1 MCESW
6 PFKTHGISLPLWHW
20 LEQSRQINQENAGIS
35 PRTSPQS
42 RRKCDVGFH
51 QSGGAGESGG
61 LKDSDESRAIIT
73 VFLLSS
79 SWKIN
84 LIIPWCKWYQSAWR
98 RMSNTSRCGL
108 SDKYEDLKR
117 VQFMDELSSI
127 WTLPSVSAVPVF
139 DLPLSILG
147 FFYTLSNFFTFFHY
161 PYSFLL
167 A

>member
-51 QSGGAGESGG
+51 QSGGAGKSGG
-61 LKDSDESRAIIT
+61 MKDSDESWAIIT

-98 RMSNTSRCGL
+98 RMPKTSKCGL
-108 SDKYEDLKR
+108 SDKYEDFKACPVYRWTVLNMNSTLCQCGAS
-117 VQFMDELSSI
+117 VWFASVYIGLFSHAFQFLH
-127 WTLPSVSAVPVF
+127 F
-139 DLPLSILG
+139 FPLSL
-147 FFYTLSNFFTFFHY
+147 
-161 PYSFLL
+161 
-167 A
+167 

>member
-6 PFKTHGISLPLWHW
+6 PFKTHAISLPLWHW

-61 LKDSDESRAIIT
+61 MKDSDESWTIIT
-73 VFLLSS
+73 VFFLLSS

-98 RMSNTSRCGL
+98 RMSKTSNCSL
-108 SDKYEDLKR
+108 NYEYEDLKR

-127 WTLPSVSAVPVF
+127 WTLTSVSAVPVF

-147 FFYTLSNFFTFFHY
+147 FFPHTFQFLHFFPLSF
-161 PYSFLL
+161 
-167 A
+167 